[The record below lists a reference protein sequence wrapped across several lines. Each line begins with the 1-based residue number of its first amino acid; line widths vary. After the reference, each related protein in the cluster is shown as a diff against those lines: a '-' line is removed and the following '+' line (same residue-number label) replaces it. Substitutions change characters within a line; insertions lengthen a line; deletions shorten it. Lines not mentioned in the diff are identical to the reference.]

1 MPKPKHRSRRRQQK
15 LQLIGEDGKH
25 SMASE
30 AYRTLRTNISLSQVD
45 RPVRT
50 LLVTS
55 CIPREGKST
64 TVANLGVTF
73 AMAEKKVLIIDADL
87 RRPILHRLFGIPNN
101 QGLTH
106 TLSDAV
112 EWDQVFSPTKVSNL
126 WVVTCGIIPPNPSEL
141 LGSQKMKNFLQRTT
155 ERFDIVLLDS
165 PPISSLADA
174 SILGAIVDGVL
185 FIVKV
190 NMANRDLIIK
200 AKDQLET
207 VGANIIG
214 VALNDVDIKRDG
226 YYRYYYYY
234 NYEYYGQKG

>member
-1 MPKPKHRSRRRQQK
+1 MAKRHRRVQK
-15 LQLIGEDGKH
+15 LQLISDEGKH
-25 SMASE
+25 SMAAE

-45 RPVRT
+45 RPIQT

-55 CIPREGKST
+55 CVPREGKST

-73 AMAEKKVLIIDADL
+73 AMAQKKVLIIDADL
-87 RRPILHRLFGIPNN
+87 RRPILHRLFGIPNT

-106 TLSDAV
+106 TLSDTV
-112 EWDQVFSPTKVSNL
+112 EFERVFNPTQVANL

-141 LGSQKMKNFLQRTT
+141 LGSQKMKVFL
-155 ERFDIVLLDS
+155 ERAKQQFDIVLLDS

-174 SILGAIVDGVL
+174 SVLGAIVDGVL

-190 NMANRDLIIK
+190 NMANRDLIKK
-200 AKDQLET
+200 AKEQLET

-214 VALNDVDIKRDG
+214 VALNDVDVKRDG

-234 NYEYYGQKG
+234 NYEYYGQK

>member
-1 MPKPKHRSRRRQQK
+1 MAKHRSRRSKR
-15 LQLIGEDGKH
+15 LQLITEEGRH
-25 SMASE
+25 SMAAES
-30 AYRTLRTNISLSQVD
+30 YRTLRTNISLSQVD
-45 RPVRT
+45 NPLRT

-73 AMAEKKVLIIDADL
+73 AMAQQKVLVIDADL
-87 RRPILHRLFGIPNN
+87 RRPILHRLFGLPNT

-106 TLSDAV
+106 ALSDTV
-112 EWDQVFSPTKVSNL
+112 EFDQVFNPTKIANL

-141 LGSQKMKNFLQRTT
+141 LGSQKMKVFL
-155 ERFDIVLLDS
+155 ERAKQQFDMVLLDS

-174 SILGAIVDGVL
+174 SVLGAIVDGVL
-185 FIVKV
+185 FVVKV
-190 NMANRDLIIK
+190 NMANRDLVAK

-207 VGANIIG
+207 VGAKIIG
-214 VALNDVDIKRDG
+214 VALNDVDVKRDG

-234 NYEYYGQKG
+234 NYEYYGQS

>member
-1 MPKPKHRSRRRQQK
+1 MAKHHRRVQK
-15 LQLIGEDGKH
+15 LQLISDEGKH
-25 SMASE
+25 SMAAE

-45 RPVRT
+45 RPIQT

-55 CIPREGKST
+55 CVPREGKST

-73 AMAEKKVLIIDADL
+73 AMAQKKVLIIDADL
-87 RRPILHRLFGIPNN
+87 RRPILHRLFGIPNT

-106 TLSDAV
+106 TLSDTV
-112 EWDQVFSPTKVSNL
+112 EFERVFNPTQVANL

-141 LGSQKMKNFLQRTT
+141 LGSQKMKVFL
-155 ERFDIVLLDS
+155 ERAKQQFDIVLLDS

-174 SILGAIVDGVL
+174 SVLGAIVDGVL

-190 NMANRDLIIK
+190 NMANRDLIKK
-200 AKDQLET
+200 AKEQLET

-214 VALNDVDIKRDG
+214 VALNDVDVKRDG

-234 NYEYYGQKG
+234 NYEYYGQK

>member
-1 MPKPKHRSRRRQQK
+1 MARHHSHRQHQK
-15 LQLIGEDGKH
+15 LQLISEEGKH
-25 SMASE
+25 SMAAE

-45 RPVRT
+45 KPIKS

-64 TVANLGVTF
+64 TAANLGVTF
-73 AMAEKKVLIIDADL
+73 AMAQKRVLIIDADL
-87 RRPILHRLFGIPNN
+87 RRPILHRLFGVPNV

-106 TLSDAV
+106 TLSDTV
-112 EWDQVFSPTKVSNL
+112 EYNQIFTPTKIPNL

-141 LGSQKMKNFLQRTT
+141 LGSQKMKTFLEKVKQ
-155 ERFDIVLLDS
+155 EFDIVLLDS

-174 SILGAIVDGVL
+174 SVLGSIVDGVL
-185 FIVKV
+185 FVVKV
-190 NMANRDLIIK
+190 NMANRDLIEK
-200 AKDQLET
+200 AKNQLQT

-214 VALNDVDIKRDG
+214 IVLNDVDIKRDG

-234 NYEYYGQKG
+234 NYEYYGQK

>member
-1 MPKPKHRSRRRQQK
+1 MPKRHSRRRHQK
-15 LQLIGEDGKH
+15 FQLISEEGKH
-25 SMASE
+25 SMAAE

-45 RPVRT
+45 HPIQT

-55 CIPREGKST
+55 CVPREGKST

-73 AMAEKKVLIIDADL
+73 AMAQKRVLIVDADL
-87 RRPILHRLFGIPNN
+87 RRPILHRLFGIPNT

-106 TLSDAV
+106 TLSDTV
-112 EWDQVFSPTKVSNL
+112 EFDQVFNPTKIANL

-141 LGSQKMKNFLQRTT
+141 LGSQKMKVFL
-155 ERFDIVLLDS
+155 ERAKQQFDIVLLDS

-174 SILGAIVDGVL
+174 SVLGAVVDGVL

-190 NMANRDLIIK
+190 NMANRDLIEK
-200 AKDQLET
+200 AKEQLET

-214 VALNDVDIKRDG
+214 VVLNDVDVKRDG

-234 NYEYYGQKG
+234 NYEYYGQK

>member
-1 MPKPKHRSRRRQQK
+1 MPKKHHRRPIQK
-15 LQLIGEDGKH
+15 LQLIGEDTKH
-25 SMASE
+25 SMAAE

-45 RPVRT
+45 RPIQS

-73 AMAEKKVLIIDADL
+73 AMAQKKVLIIDADL

-106 TLSDAV
+106 SLSDAV
-112 EWDQVFSPTKVSNL
+112 EFEQILSPTNVPNL

-141 LGSQKMKNFLQRTT
+141 LGSQKMKAFI
-155 ERFDIVLLDS
+155 ERAKQQFDLVLLDS

-190 NMANRDLIIK
+190 NMANRDLITK
-200 AKDQLET
+200 AKAQLQT

-214 VALNDVDIKRDG
+214 VVLNDVDIKGDG

-234 NYEYYGQKG
+234 NYEYYGQKGS

>member
-1 MPKPKHRSRRRQQK
+1 MAKTKHHRRVQK
-15 LQLIGEDGKH
+15 LQLIGEETRH
-25 SMASE
+25 SMAAE

-45 RPVRT
+45 RPIQS

-73 AMAEKKVLIIDADL
+73 AMAQKKVLIIDADL
-87 RRPILHRLFGIPNN
+87 RRPILHRLFGIPNS

-112 EWDQVFSPTKVSNL
+112 DFDQVLSPTKVPNL

-141 LGSQKMKNFLQRTT
+141 LGSQKMRGFI
-155 ERFDIVLLDS
+155 ERAKQQFDLVLLDS

-190 NMANRDLIIK
+190 NMANRDLITK
-200 AKDQLET
+200 AKEQLQT

-214 VALNDVDIKRDG
+214 VVLNDVDVKRDG

>member
-1 MPKPKHRSRRRQQK
+1 MHRHRKRKQT
-15 LQLIGEDGKH
+15 LQLISEEGKY
-25 SMASE
+25 SMAAE

-45 RPVRT
+45 HPIKT

-73 AMAEKKVLIIDADL
+73 AMAQQKVLIIDADL
-87 RRPILHRLFGIPNN
+87 RRPILHRLFGIPNT

-106 TLSDAV
+106 TLSDTV
-112 EWDQVFSPTKVSNL
+112 EFDQVFNPTRIANL
-126 WVVTCGIIPPNPSEL
+126 WIVTCGIIPPNPSEL
-141 LGSQKMKNFLQRTT
+141 LGSQKMKVFLDRAKQG
-155 ERFDIVLLDS
+155 FDMILLDS

-174 SILGAIVDGVL
+174 SVLGAIVDGVL

-190 NMANRDLIIK
+190 NMANRDLIEK
-200 AKDQLET
+200 AREQLET

-214 VALNDVDIKRDG
+214 VVLNDVDVKRDG

-234 NYEYYGQKG
+234 NYEYYGHN

>member
-1 MPKPKHRSRRRQQK
+1 MPKHHRRAQK
-15 LQLIGEDGKH
+15 FQLISDEGKH
-25 SMASE
+25 SMAAE
-30 AYRTLRTNISLSQVD
+30 AYRSLRTNISLSQVD
-45 RPVRT
+45 RPIQT

-55 CIPREGKST
+55 CVPREGKST

-73 AMAEKKVLIIDADL
+73 AMAQKKVLIIDADL
-87 RRPILHRLFGIPNN
+87 RRPILHRLFGIPNT

-106 TLSDAV
+106 TLSDTV
-112 EWDQVFSPTKVSNL
+112 EFERVFNPTPIANL

-141 LGSQKMKNFLQRTT
+141 LGSQKMKVFL
-155 ERFDIVLLDS
+155 ERAKQQFDMILLDS

-174 SILGAIVDGVL
+174 SVLGAIVDGVL

-190 NMANRDLIIK
+190 NMANRDLIKK
-200 AKDQLET
+200 AKEQLET

-214 VALNDVDIKRDG
+214 VALNDVDVKRDG

-234 NYEYYGQKG
+234 NYEYYGQK

>member
-1 MPKPKHRSRRRQQK
+1 MPKHHRKNQK
-15 LQLIGEDGKH
+15 LQLISEEGKH
-25 SMASE
+25 SMAAE

-45 RPVRT
+45 RPIKT

-73 AMAEKKVLIIDADL
+73 AMAQQKVLIIDADL
-87 RRPILHRLFGIPNN
+87 RRPILHRLFGLPNN

-106 TLSDAV
+106 TLSDTV
-112 EWDQVFSPTKVSNL
+112 DFEQVFSPTRVPNL
-126 WVVTCGIIPPNPSEL
+126 WIVTCGIIPPNPSEL
-141 LGSQKMKNFLQRTT
+141 LGSQKMKVFLERAKQ
-155 ERFDIVLLDS
+155 RFDMVLLDS

-174 SILGAIVDGVL
+174 SVLGAIVDGVL

-190 NMANRDLIIK
+190 NMANRDLIEK
-200 AKDQLET
+200 AKAQLET

-214 VALNDVDIKRDG
+214 VVLNDVDVKRDG

-234 NYEYYGQKG
+234 NYEYYGHN

>member
-1 MPKPKHRSRRRQQK
+1 MAKHRSSRRKHRDLNILWDEGQ
-15 LQLIGEDGKH
+15 H
-25 SMASE
+25 SMAAES
-30 AYRTLRTNISLSQVD
+30 YRTLRTNISLSQVD
-45 RPVRT
+45 NPVRT

-73 AMAEKKVLIIDADL
+73 ALAQQKVLIIDADL
-87 RRPILHRLFGIPNN
+87 RRPILHRLFGVPNV

-106 TLSDAV
+106 TLSDTI
-112 EWDQVFSPTKVSNL
+112 EYDQVFTPTKIPNL
-126 WVVTCGIIPPNPSEL
+126 WVVTSGIIPPNPSEL
-141 LGSQKMKNFLQRTT
+141 LGSKKMKLFL
-155 ERFDIVLLDS
+155 ERVKQQFDMILLDS

-174 SILGAIVDGVL
+174 SVLGSIVDGVL

-190 NMANRDLIIK
+190 NMANRDLIQK

-214 VALNDVDIKRDG
+214 VVLNDVDVKRDG
-226 YYRYYYYY
+226 YYKYYYYY
-234 NYEYYGQKG
+234 NYEYYG

>member
-1 MPKPKHRSRRRQQK
+1 MPKKRRSSRRQQP
-15 LQLIGEDGKH
+15 LQLISDEGKH
-25 SMASE
+25 SMAAE
-30 AYRTLRTNISLSQVD
+30 AYRTLRTNLSLSQVD
-45 RPVRT
+45 KPLHT

-87 RRPILHRLFGIPNN
+87 RRPILHRLFGVPNN
-101 QGLTH
+101 LGLTH
-106 TLSDAV
+106 SLSDAA
-112 EWDQVFSPTKVSNL
+112 EFEQVLTPTRVPNL
-126 WVVTCGIIPPNPSEL
+126 WVVTSGIIPPNPSEL
-141 LGSQKMKNFLQRTT
+141 LGSQKMHAFLTRAMKQ
-155 ERFDIVLLDS
+155 FDMVLLDS

-190 NMANRDLIIK
+190 NMANRDLILK
-200 AKDQLET
+200 AKEQLQT
-207 VGANIIG
+207 VGANIVG

-226 YYRYYYYY
+226 YYQYYYYY
-234 NYEYYGQKG
+234 NYEYYGQKS

>member
-1 MPKPKHRSRRRQQK
+1 
-15 LQLIGEDGKH
+15 
-25 SMASE
+25 MAAE

-45 RPVRT
+45 RPIQT

-55 CIPREGKST
+55 CVPREGKST

-73 AMAEKKVLIIDADL
+73 AMAQKKVLIIDADL
-87 RRPILHRLFGIPNN
+87 RRPILHKLFGIPNT

-106 TLSDAV
+106 TLSDTV
-112 EWDQVFSPTKVSNL
+112 EFERVFNPTKVANL
-126 WVVTCGIIPPNPSEL
+126 LVVTCGIIPPNPSEL
-141 LGSQKMKNFLQRTT
+141 LGSQKMKVFL
-155 ERFDIVLLDS
+155 ERAKQQFDMVLLDS

-174 SILGAIVDGVL
+174 SVLGAIVDGVL

-190 NMANRDLIIK
+190 NMANRDLIKK
-200 AKDQLET
+200 AKEQLET

-214 VALNDVDIKRDG
+214 VALNDVDVKRDG

-234 NYEYYGQKG
+234 NYEYYGQK

>member
-1 MPKPKHRSRRRQQK
+1 MPKHHHRRPQK
-15 LQLIGEDGKH
+15 LQLIGEETRH
-25 SMASE
+25 SMAAE
-30 AYRTLRTNISLSQVD
+30 AYRTLRTNIALSQVD
-45 RPVRT
+45 RPIQS

-73 AMAEKKVLIIDADL
+73 AMAQKKVLIIDADL

-112 EWDQVFSPTKVSNL
+112 EIDQIFSPTKVPNL

-141 LGSQKMKNFLQRTT
+141 LGSQKMKNFLDQVKQ
-155 ERFDIVLLDS
+155 RFDLVLLDS

-190 NMANRDLIIK
+190 NMANRDLIAK
-200 AKDQLET
+200 AKEQLQT

-214 VALNDVDIKRDG
+214 VVLNDVDIKRDG

>member
-1 MPKPKHRSRRRQQK
+1 MPKHHSRRRHQK
-15 LQLIGEDGKH
+15 FQLISEEGKH
-25 SMASE
+25 SMAAE

-45 RPVRT
+45 YPIQT

-55 CIPREGKST
+55 CVPREGKST

-73 AMAEKKVLIIDADL
+73 AMAQKRVLIVDADL
-87 RRPILHRLFGIPNN
+87 RRPILHRLFGIPNT

-106 TLSDAV
+106 TLSDTV
-112 EWDQVFSPTKVSNL
+112 EFDQVFNPTKIANL

-141 LGSQKMKNFLQRTT
+141 LGSQKMKVFL
-155 ERFDIVLLDS
+155 ERAKQQFDIVLLDS

-174 SILGAIVDGVL
+174 SVLGAVVDGVL

-190 NMANRDLIIK
+190 NMANRDLIEK
-200 AKDQLET
+200 AKEQLET

-214 VALNDVDIKRDG
+214 VVLNDVDVKRDG

-234 NYEYYGQKG
+234 NYEYYGQK

>member
-1 MPKPKHRSRRRQQK
+1 MAKTKHHRRVQK
-15 LQLIGEDGKH
+15 LQLIGEETRH
-25 SMASE
+25 SMAAE

-45 RPVRT
+45 RPIQS

-73 AMAEKKVLIIDADL
+73 AMAQKKVLIIDADL

-112 EWDQVFSPTKVSNL
+112 EFDQVLSPTKVPNL

-141 LGSQKMKNFLQRTT
+141 LGSQKMRGFI
-155 ERFDIVLLDS
+155 ERAKQQFDLVLLDS

-190 NMANRDLIIK
+190 NMANRDLISK
-200 AKDQLET
+200 AKEQLQT

-214 VALNDVDIKRDG
+214 VVLNDVDVKRDG

>member
-1 MPKPKHRSRRRQQK
+1 
-15 LQLIGEDGKH
+15 
-25 SMASE
+25 MAAE

-45 RPVRT
+45 RPIQT

-55 CIPREGKST
+55 CVPREGKST

-73 AMAEKKVLIIDADL
+73 AMAQKKVLIIDADL
-87 RRPILHRLFGIPNN
+87 RRPILHKLFGIPNT

-106 TLSDAV
+106 TLSDTV
-112 EWDQVFSPTKVSNL
+112 EFERVFNPTKVANL

-141 LGSQKMKNFLQRTT
+141 LGSQKMKVFL
-155 ERFDIVLLDS
+155 ERAKQQFDMVLLDS

-174 SILGAIVDGVL
+174 SVLGAIVDGVL

-190 NMANRDLIIK
+190 NMANRDLIKK
-200 AKDQLET
+200 AKEQLET

-214 VALNDVDIKRDG
+214 VALNDVDVKRDG

-234 NYEYYGQKG
+234 NYEYYGQK

>member
-1 MPKPKHRSRRRQQK
+1 MPKKHRSKRRQQP
-15 LQLIGEDGKH
+15 LQLINEEGKH
-25 SMASE
+25 SMAAE
-30 AYRTLRTNISLSQVD
+30 AYRTLRTNLSLSQVD
-45 RPVRT
+45 NPLHT

-73 AMAEKKVLIIDADL
+73 AMAQKKVLVIDADL

-101 QGLTH
+101 LGLTH
-106 TLSDAV
+106 SLSDAADF
-112 EWDQVFSPTKVSNL
+112 DQVLSPTKVQNL

-141 LGSQKMKNFLQRTT
+141 LGSQKMRAFLDRAMAQ
-155 ERFDIVLLDS
+155 FDMVLLDS

-190 NMANRDLIIK
+190 NMANRELIAK
-200 AKDQLET
+200 ARDQLET
-207 VGANIIG
+207 VGANIVG
-214 VALNDVDIKRDG
+214 VALNDVDVRRDG

-234 NYEYYGQKG
+234 NYEYYGQKS

>member
-1 MPKPKHRSRRRQQK
+1 MPRHRSRRQHQK
-15 LQLIGEDGKH
+15 FQLIGEEGKH
-25 SMASE
+25 SMAAE

-45 RPVRT
+45 SPIQT

-55 CIPREGKST
+55 CVPREGKST

-73 AMAEKKVLIIDADL
+73 AMAQKRVLIVDADL
-87 RRPILHRLFGIPNN
+87 RRPILHRLFGIPNT

-106 TLSDAV
+106 TLSDTV
-112 EWDQVFSPTKVSNL
+112 EFDQVFNPTKIANL

-141 LGSQKMKNFLQRTT
+141 LGSQKMKVFL
-155 ERFDIVLLDS
+155 ERAKQQFEIILLDS

-174 SILGAIVDGVL
+174 SVLGAIVDGVL

-190 NMANRDLIIK
+190 NMANRDLIEK
-200 AKDQLET
+200 AKEQLET

-214 VALNDVDIKRDG
+214 VVLNDVDVKRDG

-234 NYEYYGQKG
+234 NYEYYGQK

>member
-1 MPKPKHRSRRRQQK
+1 MHRHRKRKQT
-15 LQLIGEDGKH
+15 LQLISEEGKY
-25 SMASE
+25 SMAAE

-45 RPVRT
+45 HPIKT

-73 AMAEKKVLIIDADL
+73 AMAQQKVLIIDADL
-87 RRPILHRLFGIPNN
+87 RRPILHRLFGIPNT

-106 TLSDAV
+106 TLSDTV
-112 EWDQVFSPTKVSNL
+112 EFDQVFNPTRIANL
-126 WVVTCGIIPPNPSEL
+126 WIVTCGIIPPNPSEL
-141 LGSQKMKNFLQRTT
+141 LGSQKMKVFL
-155 ERFDIVLLDS
+155 ERAKQGFDMILLDS

-174 SILGAIVDGVL
+174 SVLGAIVDGVL

-190 NMANRDLIIK
+190 NMANRDLIEK
-200 AKDQLET
+200 AREQLET

-214 VALNDVDIKRDG
+214 VVLNDVDVKRDG

-234 NYEYYGQKG
+234 NYEYYGHN

>member
-1 MPKPKHRSRRRQQK
+1 MPKPKPKRHSRRHQQF
-15 LQLIGEDGKH
+15 QLISEEGKH
-25 SMASE
+25 SMAAE

-45 RPVRT
+45 RQIES

-73 AMAEKKVLIIDADL
+73 AMAQKKVLIIDADL

-106 TLSDAV
+106 TLSDVV
-112 EWDQVFSPTKVSNL
+112 EHDQVYSPTKVPNL

-141 LGSQKMKNFLQRTT
+141 LGSQKMRHFVEQAKK
-155 ERFDIVLLDS
+155 RFDIVLLDS

-174 SILGAIVDGVL
+174 SILGAMVDGVL
-185 FIVKV
+185 FIVKA
-190 NMANRDLIIK
+190 NMANRDLILK
-200 AKDQLET
+200 AKEQLET

-234 NYEYYGQKG
+234 NYEYYGQK